1 MTSFWRNIFSSKT
14 FCLSCNEELR
24 SGNIPGICNLCLQY
38 FDFNGLNSWD
48 TGLIKVYSPLIY
60 EGMIKDLIYKL
71 KYDREEVIACSLGV
85 IMADYIKYL
94 KLYDNNTI
102 LVPIPLAKKREAKR
116 GFNQARL
123 LADVIASELKISVRD
138 NLLYRK
144 QETPPLYNLSPGQR
158 KLVLEG
164 VFSLSNDF
172 NSLNNKNVILV
183 DDIFTTGST
192 LNEAV
197 RVLYDAGA
205 LNIIGLTAVMALKK
219 EKFDKGPNL

>member
-1 MTSFWRNIFSSKT
+1 MTSFWKNIFSSKT
-14 FCLSCNEELR
+14 FCLNCNDELR
-24 SGNIPGICNLCLQY
+24 SGNLPGICNLCLQY
-38 FDFNGLNSWD
+38 FDFNGLNFWD

-60 EGMIKDLIYKL
+60 GGMIKDLIYKL
-71 KYDREEVIACSLGV
+71 KYDGEELVAYSLGV
-85 IMADYIKYL
+85 IMADYIRYL

-116 GFNQARL
+116 GFNQASL
-123 LADVIASELKISVRD
+123 LAEVIAGELKVSVNN

-158 KLVLEG
+158 KMVLEG
-164 VFSLSNDF
+164 AF
-172 NSLNNKNVILV
+172 SLNNNFSHLNNRNIILI
-183 DDIFTTGST
+183 DDILTTGST

-197 RVLYDAGA
+197 RILYNAGA

-219 EKFDKGPNL
+219 EKFDKGLNL

>member
-1 MTSFWRNIFSSKT
+1 MIFFWKNIFSSKT
-14 FCLSCNEELR
+14 FCLNCNEELR
-24 SGNIPGICNLCLQY
+24 SGNIPGICNSCLHF
-38 FDFNGLNSWD
+38 FDFNGLNSLD
-48 TGLIKVYSPLIY
+48 NSLLEVYSPLIY
-60 EGMIKDLIYKL
+60 EGMVKDLIYKL
-71 KYDREEVIACSLGV
+71 KYDGEELIAYTLGI

-94 KLYDNNTI
+94 KLYDKNTI

-123 LADVIASELKISVRD
+123 LAEVIASELKISVRD

-164 VFSLSNDF
+164 AFSF
-172 NSLNNKNVILV
+172 NKGFNNLNKENFILV

-192 LNEAV
+192 LNEATG
-197 RVLYDAGA
+197 VLYNAGA
-205 LNIIGLTAVMALKK
+205 IRIIGLTAVIALKK
-219 EKFDKGPNL
+219 EKFDKGHNL